1 MLGRKELIDE
11 LKELALVN
19 YGGILSPANAWL
31 IAREIESLI
40 VYNDD
45 SVKEMAYYPEIFKKG
60 FFRFSVGL
68 EDANDL
74 IADLQQAFEK
84 AGIA

>member
-1 MLGRKELIDE
+1 MEPIT
-11 LKELALVN
+11 LAVHT
-19 YGGILSPANAWL
+19 
-31 IAREIESLI
+31 
-40 VYNDD
+40 
-45 SVKEMAYYPEIFKKG
+45 AYYPEIFKKG

>member
-1 MLGRKELIDE
+1 M
-11 LKELALVN
+11 
-19 YGGILSPANAWL
+19 
-31 IAREIESLI
+31 
-40 VYNDD
+40 
-45 SVKEMAYYPEIFKKG
+45 EMAYYPEIFKKG

>member
-1 MLGRKELIDE
+1 MEPITLAVHAGSLGD
-11 LKELALVN
+11 
-19 YGGILSPANAWL
+19 
-31 IAREIESLI
+31 IESLI

-68 EDANDL
+68 GDANDL